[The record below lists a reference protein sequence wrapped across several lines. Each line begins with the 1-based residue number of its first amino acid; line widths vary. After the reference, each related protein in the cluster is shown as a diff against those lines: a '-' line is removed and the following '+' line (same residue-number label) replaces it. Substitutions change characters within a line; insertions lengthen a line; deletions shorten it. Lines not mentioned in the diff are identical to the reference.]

1 MSLINLSLKHGRSLD
16 EARSSLEKAV
26 GEVHGLLKSMVQRTE
41 WSPDRNRVRIDGTGF
56 WVEMTVDAESVHA
69 TGDIPFLGSL
79 LGGPIAGGLKQI
91 VEKSFQKKLP
101 G

>member
-1 MSLINLSLKHGRSLD
+1 MINLSLKHGRSLD

-26 GEVHGLLKSMVQRTE
+26 ADVHGHLKSMVRRTE

-56 WVEMTVDAESVHA
+56 WVEMTVDAEHVHA
-69 TGDIPFLGSL
+69 TGDMPFLGGW

-91 VEKSFQKKLP
+91 VENTFRKKLA
-101 G
+101 

>member
-1 MSLINLSLKHGRSLD
+1 
-16 EARSSLEKAV
+16 
-26 GEVHGLLKSMVQRTE
+26 
-41 WSPDRNRVRIDGTGF
+41 VRIDGTGF